1 MDMLR
6 FHKFT
11 IGHAWTTDY
20 GDPDQ
25 AEDFGWVYPYSPLHN
40 VVPPEGGAG
49 QYPAMILA
57 TGDHD
62 DRWVGGQEE
71 RRHEGGRLDRGQ
83 GEGV

>member
-20 GDPDQ
+20 GNPDE
-25 AEDFGWVYPYSPLHN
+25 ANAFGYIYPYSPLHN
-40 VVPPEGGAG
+40 VRVPEAG
-49 QYPAMILA
+49 SCQYPAVILA

-62 DRWVGGQEE
+62 DR
-71 RRHEGGRLDRGQ
+71 
-83 GEGV
+83 